1 MVYQNKWGNDA
12 DKEYLLIL
20 ERIKRNKKDRIT
32 SLQKEEER
40 LPEKIKKEIIAIENI
55 KNDVDNNSDLSGS
68 ILNKSKKTRKNTRQ
82 EIDLSLL
89 EDNNISKPIT
99 DDAINDHGE
108 MNSFEIGANWFRDAH
123 PFQN

>member
-108 MNSFEIGANWFRDAH
+108 MNSFEIGAN
-123 PFQN
+123 